1 MKKGKGRERGRGRE
15 KEKGDEESREDLEVG
30 RKGGK
35 LRTKKRRKE
44 EKKKRRKEEKKE
56 GGKRENNGGK
66 FKRKKKK
73 VKGFYTLLEIICC
86 QWKPMEKIHLPFWV
100 NMQAIQ
106 KKINQAKWKK
116 GTKNESNKISCVDV
130 ILPKK
135 NDIVIRKQS
144 NK

>member
-1 MKKGKGRERGRGRE
+1 MAENSKGKKKSERFLYSA
-15 KEKGDEESREDLEVG
+15 GD
-30 RKGGK
+30 
-35 LRTKKRRKE
+35 
-44 EKKKRRKEEKKE
+44 
-56 GGKRENNGGK
+56 
-66 FKRKKKK
+66 
-73 VKGFYTLLEIICC
+73 YLL
-86 QWKPMEKIHLPFWV
+86 PMETNGKNTP
-100 NMQAIQ
+100 AILGKYAGNP